1 MVWTVVVGPFYIC
14 REPRLPI
21 WRLLD
26 AAIILIAI
34 TGIAF
39 ARRRKNPYILVGWSW
54 YTVMLIPVIGI
65 IQVGL
70 QGRADRYTYLPQ
82 IGFYIVL
89 VWLIRGLTKSLRQRE
104 ILLCTAA
111 TTVLCS
117 FSVLFCKQTT
127 PLRHP

>member
-82 IGFYIVL
+82 IGLYIVL
-89 VWLIRGLTKSLRQRE
+89 VGMIPNLTKSIRPLQ
-104 ILLCTAA
+104 IHLA
-111 TTVLCS
+111 T
-117 FSVLFCKQTT
+117 
-127 PLRHP
+127 PPP